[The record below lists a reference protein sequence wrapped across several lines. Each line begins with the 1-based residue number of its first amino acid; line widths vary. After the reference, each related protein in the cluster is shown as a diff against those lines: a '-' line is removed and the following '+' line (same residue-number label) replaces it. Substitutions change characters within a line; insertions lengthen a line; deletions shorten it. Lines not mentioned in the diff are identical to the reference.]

1 MLIFRLVFG
10 LLLVSGLLCFAMYVG
25 TAQAVWRHRGI
36 VIVKWAVICAVLGGV
51 ANLWFSSGEATGIRI
66 CFALMVAGAGAI
78 TGALLCANFTADD
91 SDPSIPPH

>member
-1 MLIFRLVFG
+1 MDPQH
-10 LLLVSGLLCFAMYVG
+10 G
-25 TAQAVWRHRGI
+25 TPEGNGNSSAQVRR
-36 VIVKWAVICAVLGGV
+36 IVKWAVICAVLGAV
-51 ANLWFSSGEATGIRI
+51 ANLYFSSGEATGIRV